1 MECVTAPFIGP
12 IFSESSLPAI
22 SPLQITTWR
31 IICRKTSN
39 RNPGVIR
46 GFCSPY
52 VWLDSNVKSCSSN
65 LYIKPFSRI
74 FGPQP
79 LPAGSDMT
87 RYPCANPVFFP
98 PSTWSVQSG
107 ASYEIWNRRWFPPD
121 YCNSHPFPGLKLL
134 PSSVAPNIQTS
145 SDSNDQKYRTFSLV
159 KAIISR
165 WSFLSLQG
173 KKW

>member
-1 MECVTAPFIGP
+1 MCYCAFHRFNLLRIQLMD
-12 IFSESSLPAI
+12 LPAI

-31 IICRKTSN
+31 IICRKTST
-39 RNPGVIR
+39 RNSGVLLAIR
-46 GFCSPY
+46 LTWFQREGSFCQPLHQAILQDLRAS
-52 VWLDSNVKSCSSN
+52 
-65 LYIKPFSRI
+65 
-74 FGPQP
+74 P

-87 RYPCANPVFFP
+87 RYPYANPVFFP

-107 ASYEIWNRRWFPPD
+107 ASYGIWNRRWFPPD

-145 SDSNDQKYRTFSLV
+145 SDSNDQKYRTFSVV
-159 KAIISR
+159 KGIISR

-173 KKW
+173 KKR

>member
-1 MECVTAPFIGP
+1 MCYCAFHRSDLLRIQLMD
-12 IFSESSLPAI
+12 LPAI
-22 SPLQITTWR
+22 SPLQIIPWR
-31 IICRKTSN
+31 IICRKTST
-39 RNPGVIR
+39 RNSGVLLAIR
-46 GFCSPY
+46 LTWFQREGSFFQS
-52 VWLDSNVKSCSSN
+52 LHQAILQDLRASTSSRRIWHDTVP
-65 LYIKPFSRI
+65 LCKPRI
-74 FGPQP
+74 
-79 LPAGSDMT
+79 
-87 RYPCANPVFFP
+87 FP

-107 ASYEIWNRRWFPPD
+107 ASYGIWNRRWFPPD